1 MNVPETFSEWCDLFD
16 DFRNRRRDD
25 EVLEAAASAEFD
37 DTPIVAEMWAEEYL
51 NSINDRLKLAQ
62 KRFERDMSYAKGS
75 EAEIHRTLLSLK
87 RELKFIYS
95 FATIPCTI
103 ESESLQDTGD
113 IVLTAARTI
122 ESSLS
127 NSAKNDRS
135 GKLSVIVKN
144 IKLSDIT

>member
-51 NSINDRLKLAQ
+51 NAINDRLKLAQ

-75 EAEIHRTLLSLK
+75 DADIHRALFSLK
-87 RELKFIYS
+87 RELKYI
-95 FATIPCTI
+95 
-103 ESESLQDTGD
+103 
-113 IVLTAARTI
+113 
-122 ESSLS
+122 
-127 NSAKNDRS
+127 
-135 GKLSVIVKN
+135 
-144 IKLSDIT
+144 